1 MDSVASNEISA
12 THNPGPRQG
21 AARAVSRAV

>member
-12 THNPGPRQG
+12 THTLDLAGERHVRYLEQ
-21 AARAVSRAV
+21 